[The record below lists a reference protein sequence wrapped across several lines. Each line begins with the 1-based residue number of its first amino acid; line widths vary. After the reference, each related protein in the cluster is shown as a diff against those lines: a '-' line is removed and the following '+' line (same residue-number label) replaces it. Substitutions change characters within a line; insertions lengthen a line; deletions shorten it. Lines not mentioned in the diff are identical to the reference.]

1 MSVPFVTARLPVA
14 TATTALWALA
24 AASVVFWG
32 LRLAAPS
39 DAVTP
44 PAVASAPAATV
55 DPAAVAQVLGA
66 LPARSVVAAR
76 PDAASRFVL
85 LGVVADADQQ
95 GAALIAVDGKPAR
108 PFRVGYPVAEGYVLQ
123 SLDRRAATLGASR
136 DSAPAF
142 TLQLPTKPL
151 AVMTPPSPL
160 PSSGLPSMMAP
171 VVAPVMAPAVA
182 PAAAPVVAP
191 AAAPASEP
199 PAPPR

>member
-1 MSVPFVTARLPVA
+1 MSVPFVTARWPVA
-14 TATTALWALA
+14 SATTALWALA

-39 DAVTP
+39 GAVAP
-44 PAVASAPAATV
+44 PAVASTAPAEV

-66 LPARSVVAAR
+66 VSTRAAAAVL

-136 DSAPAF
+136 DSAPGF

-151 AVMTPPSPL
+151 ATMTPPAPL
-160 PSSGLPSMMAP
+160 PPTGLPPTMAP
-171 VVAPVMAPAVA
+171 VVAPLNAPPLTPPVTTA
-182 PAAAPVVAP
+182 PAAVPN
-191 AAAPASEP
+191 
-199 PAPPR
+199 

>member
-1 MSVPFVTARLPVA
+1 MSVPFVTARWPVA
-14 TATTALWALA
+14 GATTALWTLA

-39 DAVTP
+39 GAVAP
-44 PAVASAPAATV
+44 PAVASTAPAEV

-66 LPARSVVAAR
+66 VPTRAAAAVQ

-85 LGVVADADQQ
+85 LGVVADADQK
-95 GAALIAVDGKPAR
+95 GAALIAVDGKPPR

-123 SLDRRAATLGASR
+123 SLDRRAVTLGTSR

-151 AVMTPPSPL
+151 AVMTPPAPL
-160 PSSGLPSMMAP
+160 PPTGLPPAMAP
-171 VVAPVMAPAVA
+171 VVAPVVAPVNAPPLTPPVTA
-182 PAAAPVVAP
+182 PAAAPN
-191 AAAPASEP
+191 
-199 PAPPR
+199 